1 MEMNEG
7 ISGTLNEI
15 LKMGTGM
22 NETLNDT
29 LEMDEELNEILEGKS
44 HPDKDASEIRGE
56 RLNPDDDEAGE
67 RIEVGTYE
75 ATVEKSRLLE
85 KNLAEQPGDYR
96 VLTGDRP
103 TGRLHIGHL
112 FGSLQ
117 NRVRLQN
124 MGVRTF
130 IVIADY
136 QVLTDR
142 DNFENISENV
152 RNLVIDYM
160 AAGLIPEAGK
170 TCIFPHSHVPELNQL
185 LLPFL
190 TLVSNAELDRNPTVK
205 EEILASG
212 QKRINAGMYTYP
224 IHQAADI
231 LFCKANVVP
240 VGKDQLPH
248 LEMTRIIARRF
259 NDRFAGNTP
268 VFPEPQPLLSK
279 APVILGLDGS
289 QKMSKSR
296 NNTIML
302 SATEDETA
310 ALLKKAKTDSER
322 HIAFDPV
329 NRPEVSNLLMLIALS
344 TGEAPETIAE
354 RIGDGGSGQLKKL
367 LTETLNEYLRPI
379 RVRRRELESDMEYVR
394 TVLRNGIREA
404 REVAEQ
410 TLSEVRHVM
419 NMDI

>member
-1 MEMNEG
+1 MNDINNDNNGLNSKNENIG
-7 ISGTLNEI
+7 EDMNSESVDYGTF
-15 LKMGTGM
+15 
-22 NETLNDT
+22 
-29 LEMDEELNEILEGKS
+29 
-44 HPDKDASEIRGE
+44 
-56 RLNPDDDEAGE
+56 
-67 RIEVGTYE
+67 E

-85 KNLAEQPGDYR
+85 EQLHIHPENYR

-112 FGSLQ
+112 FGSVH

-124 MGVRTF
+124 LGVRTF

-142 DNFENISENV
+142 DTFENISENV
-152 RNLVIDYM
+152 KNLTVDYM
-160 AAGLIPEAGK
+160 SAGLIPEKGK
-170 TCIFPHSHVPELNQL
+170 TCIFAHSHVPELNQL

-190 TLVSNAELDRNPTVK
+190 TLVTNAELDRNPTVK

-212 QKRINAGMYTYP
+212 QRRINAGMYTYP
-224 IHQAADI
+224 VHQAADI

-248 LEMTRIIARRF
+248 LEMTRTIARRF
-259 NDRFAGNTP
+259 NDRFADKQI

-279 APVILGLDGS
+279 SPVILGLDGS

-296 NNTIML
+296 NNAIML
-302 SATEDETA
+302 SATADETA
-310 ALLKKAKTDSER
+310 ALIKKAKTDSTRYITFE
-322 HIAFDPV
+322 PQT
-329 NRPEVSNLLMLIALS
+329 RPEVANLLMIMSLMN
-344 TGEAPETIAE
+344 GETPEQIAE
-354 RIGDGGSGQLKKL
+354 HIGDGGSGQLKKQ
-367 LTETLNEYLRPI
+367 LTEMLNAYLEPI
-379 RVRRRELESDMEYVR
+379 RKRRIEIESDMTIVR
-394 TVLRNGIREA
+394 DVLKQGIAEA

-410 TLSEVRHVM
+410 TLNEVRHVM